1 MRITKQARREAKAL
15 FRACLVNGQL
25 DEARVRQWVGKVIA
39 TKPRGYLA
47 VLLHFQRLVKLD
59 LARRR
64 AQVESAVPLDAAL
77 QADLRA
83 QLGRRYG
90 AGLTFDF
97 RHNPGLLGGLRVQVG
112 SDVYDGSVRGRLD
125 RLAESF

>member
-25 DEARVRQWVGKVIA
+25 DEARARQWVAKVIA
-39 TKPRGYLA
+39 AKPRGYLA
-47 VLLHFQRLVKLD
+47 LLLHFQRLVKLD
-59 LARRR
+59 LDRRR
-64 AQVESAVPLDAAL
+64 ARVDSAVPLDAGL

-90 AGLTFDF
+90 AGLAFDF
-97 RHNPGLLGGLRVQVG
+97 RHNPELLGGLRVQVG